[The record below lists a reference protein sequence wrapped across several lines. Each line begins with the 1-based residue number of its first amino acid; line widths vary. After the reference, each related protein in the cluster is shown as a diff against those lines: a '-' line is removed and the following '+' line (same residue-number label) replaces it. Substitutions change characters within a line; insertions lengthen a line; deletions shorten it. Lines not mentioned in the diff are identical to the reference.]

1 MKIQRPKLNYEMEW
15 TELQWSGE
23 NVKNKVA
30 LKIEEVLKRSKEE
43 NPNVISVDQPAGYRI
58 L

>member
-23 NVKNKVA
+23 NVQDKVA
-30 LKIEEVLKRSKEE
+30 LKIEEVLKRIERGKSKCYKCW
-43 NPNVISVDQPAGYRI
+43 SAGRI
-58 L
+58 